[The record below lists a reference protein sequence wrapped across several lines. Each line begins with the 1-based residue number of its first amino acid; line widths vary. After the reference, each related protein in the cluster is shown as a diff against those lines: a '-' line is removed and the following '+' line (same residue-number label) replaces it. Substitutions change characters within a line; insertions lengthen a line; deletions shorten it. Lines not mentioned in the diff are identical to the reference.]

1 MQYCPFRE
9 HCKAAFVKKGPVAL
23 LRKIYNNLGIVKFKM
38 YQRQNTI
45 IYTYDLK

>member
-23 LRKIYNNLGIVKFKM
+23 LRKIYNNLGIVKFTM
-38 YQRQNTI
+38 YLGDKIQL
-45 IYTYDLK
+45 YTHMT